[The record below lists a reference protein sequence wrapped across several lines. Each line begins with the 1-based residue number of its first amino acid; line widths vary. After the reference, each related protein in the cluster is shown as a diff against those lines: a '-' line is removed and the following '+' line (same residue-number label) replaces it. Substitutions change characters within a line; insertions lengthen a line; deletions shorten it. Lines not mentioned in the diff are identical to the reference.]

1 MRYDTSAG
9 SLFFLKDMLVFEF
22 EYNADI
28 VDEVRRI
35 PGAKYDSKFKV
46 WRVPAVQI
54 DASRR
59 IAQRH
64 NFFIEPTVARFDV
77 PRTENEFIGL
87 KRDGEWVYL
96 GFLYDQVK
104 VRKVKQLPGVTWHS
118 KSKAWRVPV
127 TAIAEA
133 VAWADN
139 FGVPVDDDVRAEA
152 EEFIQ
157 NRRKKSEASRS
168 VDADVNIPNI
178 VGDLL
183 PYQRAG
189 VAYAVDARRCFI
201 ADDMGL
207 GKTVQALAALEF
219 ASQTSEVFPAV
230 IICPPSLVLNWK
242 KEINRWFPH
251 RSVEVV
257 TNRSNF
263 PGSSA
268 AVNSSARNYGASDY
282 LVVGYSNISHWEQ
295 LLLGFNAY
303 VFDES
308 HYVKTPTAQRT
319 KSAIKL
325 AKSCP
330 KTGMVLCL
338 TGTPITNRPA
348 EYASQ
353 LEIIGRLNSLG
364 GKWGFYRRYCGAYQ
378 DKWKVWHTDG
388 ATNLDELNDT
398 LRSVCYIR
406 RTKTQVLDELPD
418 VRHAPIVVD
427 GTAKIMREYKEA
439 QDDIIDYLVKR
450 AAEIARELG
459 KSPGSAAVRARMKAE
474 ANQHLV
480 RLAVLRRIA
489 ARAKM
494 DAVTEWVESRIA
506 GGQKV
511 VIAAHHREIVDELTN
526 KFGGLKIQ
534 GGMDVSDVEENKRL
548 FQEGDVTEAPCIVL
562 SIQAA
567 KTGHTLTA
575 AQEVLFV
582 ELPWTPA
589 DVDQTYS
596 RCHRLGQ
603 KGSVTATYMITEGT
617 VDEEIYEL
625 IQAKRSIIDAA
636 TEGTELE
643 EEASGSQ
650 IVMRL
655 LEAGLQ
661 SKAVRTSSK

>member
-1 MRYDTSAG
+1 MKYGATVG
-9 SLFFLKDMLVFEF
+9 SLFFLKDSLVFEF
-22 EYNADI
+22 EYNAELVEEI
-28 VDEVRRI
+28 HHI
-35 PGAKYDSKFKV
+35 PGAKYDKKFKI

-54 DASRR
+54 DACRR
-59 IAQRH
+59 IAQKF
-64 NFFIEPTVARFDV
+64 NLFIEPTVARFDV
-77 PRTENEFIGL
+77 PQATTEFVGL
-87 KRDGEWVYL
+87 RRDGEWVYL
-96 GFLYDQVK
+96 GFVYDQVK

-118 KSKAWRVPV
+118 KTKAWRVPV

-139 FGVPVDDDVRAEA
+139 FGVPVDDDIRSEA

-157 NRRKKSEASRS
+157 NRRQKSEASRS
-168 VDADVNIPNI
+168 TDANVVIPNM

-207 GKTVQALAALEF
+207 GKTVQALAALEY
-219 ASQTSEVFPAV
+219 ASQTSAVFPAV
-230 IICPPSLVLNWK
+230 IVCPPSLVLNWK

-251 RSVEVV
+251 RTVEVV
-257 TNRSNF
+257 TNRRDF

-268 AVNSSARNYGASDY
+268 TVVSNPREYGASDY
-282 LVVGYSNISHWEQ
+282 VVIGYSNISHWEQ
-295 LLLGFNAY
+295 LLLGFNSY

-308 HYVKTPTAQRT
+308 HYAKTPTAQRT
-319 KSAIKL
+319 KSAIKM

-348 EYASQ
+348 EYAAQ

-378 DKWKVWHTDG
+378 DKWKVWHIDG

-406 RTKTQVLDELPD
+406 RTKSQVLEELPD
-418 VRHAPIVVD
+418 VRHAPVTID
-427 GTAKIMREYKEA
+427 GTAKAMREYKEA
-439 QDDIIDYLVKR
+439 QDDIIDYLVRR
-450 AAEIARELG
+450 AKEIALELG

-494 DAVTEWVESRIA
+494 DAVSEWVESRIA

-511 VIAAHHREIVDELTN
+511 VIAAHHREIVDELAN

-534 GGMDVSDVEENKRL
+534 GGMDVAEVEENKRL
-548 FQEGDVTEAPCIVL
+548 FQEGSVEEAPCIVL

-589 DVDQTYS
+589 DVDQTYG

-625 IQAKRSIIDAA
+625 IQSKRSVVEAA
-636 TEGTELE
+636 TEGTELDDSVGG
-643 EEASGSQ
+643 AQ

-655 LEAGLQ
+655 LDAGLQ
-661 SKAVRTSSK
+661 STTGLTSSK

>member
-1 MRYDTSAG
+1 MRYGTSTG
-9 SLFFLKDMLVFEF
+9 SLFFLKDTLVFEF
-22 EYNADI
+22 EYNAELI
-28 VDEVRRI
+28 EEVRRI
-35 PGAKYDSKFKV
+35 PGAKYDKKFKV
-46 WRVPAVQI
+46 WRLPAVQI
-54 DASRR
+54 DAARR
-59 IAQRH
+59 VAQRF
-64 NFFIEPTVARFDV
+64 NLFIEPTVARFDV
-77 PRTENEFIGL
+77 PRTEGELIGL
-87 KRDGEWVYL
+87 QRDGEWVYI
-96 GFLYDQVK
+96 GFVYDQVK

-118 KSKAWRVPV
+118 KTKAWRVPV

-133 VAWADN
+133 VAWADR
-139 FGVPVDDDVRAEA
+139 FGVPVDDEVREDA
-152 EEFIQ
+152 EEFIR
-157 NRRKKSEASRS
+157 NRRQKSEASRS
-168 VDADVNIPNI
+168 VDADVNIPNM
-178 VGDLL
+178 VGELL

-207 GKTVQALAALEF
+207 GKTVQALAALEY
-219 ASQTSEVFPAV
+219 ASQTSAVFPAV
-230 IICPPSLVLNWK
+230 VVCPPSLVLNWK

-251 RSVEVV
+251 RTVEVV
-257 TNRSNF
+257 TNRRNF

-268 AVNSSARNYGASDY
+268 TVSNNPTSYGASDY
-282 LVVGYSNISHWEQ
+282 VVVGYSNISHWEQ

-319 KSAIKL
+319 KSALKM

-364 GKWGFYRRYCGAYQ
+364 GKWGFYRRYCGAFQ
-378 DKWKVWHTDG
+378 DKWKVWHIDG
-388 ATNLDELNDT
+388 ATNLDELNDM

-406 RTKTQVLDELPD
+406 RTKSQVLDELPD

-427 GTAKIMREYKEA
+427 GAPKLMREYNEA
-439 QDDIIDYLVKR
+439 QDDIIDYLVRR

-459 KSPGSAAVRARMKAE
+459 KSPGSVAVRARMKAE

-489 ARAKM
+489 AKAKM
-494 DAVTEWVESRIA
+494 DAVAEWVELRIA

-511 VIAAHHREIVDELTN
+511 VIAAHHREIVDELAN
-526 KFGGLKIQ
+526 KYGGLKIQ
-534 GGMDVSDVEENKRL
+534 GGMDVVEVEENKRI

-603 KGSVTATYMITEGT
+603 KGSVTATYMITAET

-625 IQAKRSIIDAA
+625 IQSKRSVVQAA
-636 TEGTELE
+636 TEGTEIDE
-643 EEASGSQ
+643 DATNAQ

-655 LEAGLQ
+655 LDAGLQ
-661 SKAVRTSSK
+661 SKTGRTSSR